1 MTYEHDEIAEQQAD
15 ITDLLLHHV
24 FAPLIED
31 QHVRGVLP
39 APPTT
44 DAVRVVLGDK
54 DEYAPDQ
61 LTAYEI
67 PLRTGD
73 ELRTPHD
80 VAALLRTVH
89 TGTHIYPRDK
99 VSTVMGMTLFTV
111 DPTTV
116 TPAPVTN
123 DDWTLTLLRY
133 LASPSTE
140 KRPQARPCGFLF
152 LGPDRLR
159 LYVDTDESV
168 PGITAADVHPGGA
181 LTALL
186 AALPSLLDEQR
197 LTTTDTDDPHCSL
210 VVDLTDW

>member
-1 MTYEHDEIAEQQAD
+1 MEQQAH
-15 ITDLLLHHV
+15 ITGLMLHHV
-24 FAPLIED
+24 YAPLVED

-54 DEYAPDQ
+54 GEYAPER
-61 LTAYEI
+61 LAAYEI

-80 VAALLRTVH
+80 IAALLRTVH

-111 DPTTV
+111 DPATV
-116 TPAPVTN
+116 TPAPFTN
-123 DDWTLTLLRY
+123 DDWTHTLLRC

-140 KRPQARPCGFLF
+140 ERPQARLCGFLF
-152 LGPDRLR
+152 LAPDRLR
-159 LYVDTDESV
+159 LYLDTEEAL
-168 PGITAADVHPGGA
+168 PGITAADVRPGGV

-186 AALPSLLDEQR
+186 AALPSLLDEQW
-197 LTTTDTDDPHCSL
+197 LTTTDTDDPHCSR